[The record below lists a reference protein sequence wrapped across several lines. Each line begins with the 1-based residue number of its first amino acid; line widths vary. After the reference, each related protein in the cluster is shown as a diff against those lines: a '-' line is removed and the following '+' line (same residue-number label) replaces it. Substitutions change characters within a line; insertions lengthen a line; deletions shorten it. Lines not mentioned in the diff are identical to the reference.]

1 MKARMKFSGR
11 GLKKRIILQKA
22 GRRAFTL
29 VEILT
34 VTVFLSVL
42 GMAVVQGFEYSV
54 KKEKEESLRGALNTV
69 RSAIDRY
76 YLDRLAAE
84 PGLRHENRFP
94 SSLEELVEKKYLR
107 SIPLDPVSAEASW
120 EIILISET
128 DKKVFDIKSRAR
140 GAALDNTLYSSW

>member
-1 MKARMKFSGR
+1 
-11 GLKKRIILQKA
+11 
-22 GRRAFTL
+22 
-29 VEILT
+29 
-34 VTVFLSVL
+34 
-42 GMAVVQGFEYSV
+42 QGFEYSV

>member
-1 MKARMKFSGR
+1 MKFSQR
-11 GLKKRIILQKA
+11 GFKKRIILQKA

-42 GMAVVQGFEYSV
+42 AMAVVQGFEYSV
-54 KKEKEESLRGALNTV
+54 KKEKEERLRGALNTV

-107 SIPLDPVSAEASW
+107 SIPLDPVSAEAGW